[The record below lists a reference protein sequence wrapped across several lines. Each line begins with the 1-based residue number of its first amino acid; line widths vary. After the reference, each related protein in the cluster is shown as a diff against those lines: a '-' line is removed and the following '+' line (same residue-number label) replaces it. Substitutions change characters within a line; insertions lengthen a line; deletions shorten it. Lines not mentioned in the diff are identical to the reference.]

1 MTLWGKVQRHFAC
14 GRCED
19 PSQGVLR
26 IPILLAVLFGREINA
41 MFRHR
46 VVTALFAVAAAC

>member
-14 GRCED
+14 GRYED
-19 PSQGVLR
+19 PLQGVLR